1 MQPRPPPSPAAG
13 IAHSGFGWAE
23 RGCSC
28 CLRSGD
34 THGGSPSPGPMGQPM
49 RCARSIRALG
59 QTWVLLGTWATRSP
73 ARTCLGVSWV
83 WMGANVF
90 LLARRVAVVGAAERF
105 FIVELAVVLMA
116 LVT

>member
-1 MQPRPPPSPAAG
+1 M
-13 IAHSGFGWAE
+13 
-23 RGCSC
+23 
-28 CLRSGD
+28 
-34 THGGSPSPGPMGQPM
+34 
-49 RCARSIRALG
+49 
-59 QTWVLLGTWATRSP
+59 LLGTWATRSP